1 MFVDDDVELNVGFS
15 DDVDTGRTLMIG
27 GKTASASASAPRF
40 GSSFASLDLTA
51 VVKEVEE
58 PGKESNVRLRR
69 KIGIVGIEILA
80 SVHGTGYFSQGIQSV
95 EQFS

>member
-15 DDVDTGRTLMIG
+15 DEVDTGRTLMIG
-27 GKTASASASAPRF
+27 GKTASASASASAPRF

-69 KIGIVGIEILA
+69 KNW
-80 SVHGTGYFSQGIQSV
+80 YRWN
-95 EQFS
+95 